1 MVKWLLDRQPMVTAI
16 IVGSDCIL
24 ITKYFSM
31 PGGLQDL
38 IFGRM
43 DKDCENENVF
53 HVVKMIKVIEVYL
66 K

>member
-1 MVKWLLDRQPMVTAI
+1 MVTAI